1 MAFET
6 RDGEAVELDIVAV
19 PVPISGLKSEALL
32 VIANDSIDAPEER
45 ISDCGLGR
53 GILGR
58 KPADD
63 SWTVRYLPEQTT
75 VEPASLRVL
84 ERTRYQIRLC
94 SRDDRNLI
102 STTDLPS
109 EKHLPEDLV
118 DSSLKN
124 ARLAEWRFDAKS
136 GTGEMAVKGHY
147 GGASIR
153 VLDREIRL
161 DFVSADLDYESEY
174 RAMLEE
180 IVGHFE
186 SIIANWG
193 GPTTYPTTRS
203 DDATADTLLEQFVL
217 ARGLLESH
225 QLEYAARAIER
236 NPSMLLEHSEHWKPL
251 ANADPQSFLQ
261 DPISKGR
268 GWRQTDEDRF
278 PVDHMPEEVKHARK
292 QETADTLVNRFVK
305 HVLQRFEDI
314 FRRVAQND
322 EISGSANLE
331 ASGLANDLAK
341 VIDQPFWKEIGTL
354 SRPLA
359 TVTGAP
365 LLRKREG
372 YRQVFRAWL
381 GLRSSLSV
389 DWEGASNL
397 FQGPVRKTH
406 KLYEYWLFFIL
417 RDCLGGM
424 NGLEEKAVKDSG
436 DVKAL
441 IRKEGDRLAVRL
453 SGGKTSVTEFR
464 GSPSESQELCILLFY
479 NRGFSRAPEHP
490 GWGSYS
496 RGWRPDFSIA
506 VFPSQY
512 RSDGDGWKEAEK
524 LACKEK
530 DAAYVHFEAKYKPS
544 SSSKA
549 GGREPSPTASD
560 FAELHAYL
568 DGIRGSETA
577 FLIHPGGMNSA
588 NGIQNSYSRGG
599 LTDQVGEAVLRPGP
613 VDSSGTHDGVQ
624 EDDATFVTEIIRN
637 VVEQFFRT

>member
-1 MAFET
+1 MASGT
-6 RDGEAVELDIVAV
+6 RNEDAIELDIIAV
-19 PVPISGLKSEALL
+19 PLAISGLKGEALL
-32 VIANDSIDAPEER
+32 VIAEDSVESPEDCL
-45 ISDCGLGR
+45 SDCGLDR
-53 GILGR
+53 RMLGR

-63 SWTVRYLPEQTT
+63 PWTIRFLPGHTTPQT
-75 VEPASLRVL
+75 ASIRLL

-94 SRDDRNLI
+94 SREGQSLI
-102 STTDLPS
+102 SENNLAKEGEVLNS
-109 EKHLPEDLV
+109 RV
-118 DSSLKN
+118 DSKLEYAQS
-124 ARLAEWRFDAKS
+124 AEWKFDPKS
-136 GTGEMAVKGHY
+136 GTGEMKVKGHY

-153 VLDREIRL
+153 VGDRKVRL
-161 DFVSADLDYESEY
+161 DFVSARLDYESEY
-174 RAMLEE
+174 RAMLEDIAE
-180 IVGHFE
+180 RFE
-186 SIIANWG
+186 SIVTTWG
-193 GPTTYPTTRS
+193 GPTTYPTTRT
-203 DDATADTLLEQFVL
+203 DDTAAETLLEQFVL

-251 ANADPQSFLQ
+251 ANADPQAFLQ
-261 DPISKGR
+261 DPTSKGR

-436 DVKAL
+436 DVKSL

-453 SGGKTSVTEFR
+453 SGGRTSVTEFR

-549 GGREPSPTASD
+549 DGREPSPTASD

-624 EDDATFVTEIIRN
+624 KDDATFVNEIIRN